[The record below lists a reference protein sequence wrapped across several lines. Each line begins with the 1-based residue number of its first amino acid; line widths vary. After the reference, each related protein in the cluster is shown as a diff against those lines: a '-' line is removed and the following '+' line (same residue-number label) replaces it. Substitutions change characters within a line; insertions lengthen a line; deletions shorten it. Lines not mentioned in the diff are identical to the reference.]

1 MIEPAPTYPHW
12 LFDDSPIPDPFGYG
26 ERAVRFARA
35 LRHPKS
41 TLAGG
46 AFQLDRWLERL
57 LRKLYGPRHS
67 DGTRVY
73 KTLFAM
79 IPRGNRKT
87 TLGAVLALLHSIGPE
102 RMPRSQVVLAA
113 ADQKQ
118 AKIALTEATDIIRND
133 RRLAPLV
140 RIADYRNRFTD
151 VRSFAQRGGTTV
163 EAVSADGKT
172 QHGRTPAFVLMDEL
186 HAWPKRDLW
195 EALKTGLVKVPGSL
209 NAIITTAGRGQDG
222 VAFEQYDYARKVALD
237 PSFDPALLPV
247 ILEAPAGADWLDE
260 SLWHLL
266 NPGLSCSPPYPDLDG
281 LRQLA
286 REAQSRPAEAESFRQ
301 FNLNIW
307 SQHSRAPLLDMALYD
322 ALAREIDLAELSE
335 LPCYIGVDLALNGDL
350 TAVVVAW
357 RRDDGAITIVP
368 FFYLPDDGLD
378 ERASQ
383 DGAPYVDWKRDG
395 YLRTTPGAVT
405 DLDAVEDFIRELCAS
420 NDVREIA
427 FDPHFARTMMQRLYD
442 DGLPAIEFRQAPLTM
457 SPAIAELERA
467 VLGGTLHHSGH
478 PILRQHFDNVAVKI
492 GNTDLKWM
500 MKATRRDR
508 IDGAIAAVMAIG
520 RAAANDNPK
529 SWWESDEASGLAA

>member
-1 MIEPAPTYPHW
+1 LIQPAPTYPHW
-12 LFDDSPIPDPFGYG
+12 LFDSSPIPDPFGYG
-26 ERAVRFARA
+26 ERAVRFARS

-41 TLAGG
+41 TLPGG
-46 AFQLDRWLERL
+46 AFQLDPWLERL
-57 LRKLYGPRHS
+57 LLKLYGTRHP

-102 RMPRSQVVLAA
+102 RLPGSQVVLAA

-118 AKIALTEATDIIRND
+118 AKIALTECTDVIRND
-133 RRLAPLV
+133 RRLMPLV
-140 RIADYRNRFTD
+140 RVADYRNRFTNI
-151 VRSFAQRGGTTV
+151 RSFADRGGTTV

-237 PSFDPALLPV
+237 PSVDPALLPV
-247 ILEAPAGADWLDE
+247 ILEAPAGADWQDE
-260 SLWHLL
+260 ALWHLV
-266 NPGLSCSPPYPDLDG
+266 NPGLSCSPAYPDLDG

-286 REAQSRPAEAESFRQ
+286 REALSRPAEAESFRQ

-307 SQHSRAPLLDMALYD
+307 SQHSRAPLLDMATYD
-322 ALAREIDLAELSE
+322 ALAREIDPSDLAE
-335 LPCYIGVDLALNGDL
+335 LPCYIGVDLALTGDL
-350 TAVVVAW
+350 TAIVAAW
-357 RRDDGAITIVP
+357 RHDDSSITVMP
-368 FFYLPDDGLD
+368 WFFLPDDGLE
-378 ERASQ
+378 ERALR
-383 DGAPYVDWKRDG
+383 DVAPYVEWKRDG
-395 YLRTTPGAVT
+395 FLTTTPGTVT
-405 DLDAVEDFIRELCAS
+405 DLEAVENWIRELCAS

-427 FDPHFARTMMQRLYD
+427 FDPHLARTMMQRLYD

-467 VLGGTLHHSGH
+467 VLGGTLRHSGH
-478 PILRQHFDNVAVKI
+478 PILRQHIDNVAVKV
-492 GNTDLKWM
+492 GETDLKRLF
-500 MKATRRDR
+500 KATRRDR
-508 IDGAIAAVMAIG
+508 IDGAIAAVMAVG

-529 SWWESDEASGLAA
+529 SWWESEAASELAA